1 MINVI
6 GAAGIDTL
14 LIEDFADE
22 ALDILRMVRDSLHAG
37 SADEVLH
44 KAFNDDM
51 KQNYVITYLRV
62 RLGRPKCADNADIF

>member
-37 SADEVLH
+37 NADEVLH
-44 KAFNDDM
+44 NAFNDDM
-51 KQNYVITYLRV
+51 KQNYAITYLRV
-62 RLGRPKCADNADIF
+62 RSECPKCADNADIF